1 MANQRTEVEDIK
13 ERSNYLRGTLT
24 ESLQNEI
31 TGALHPDD
39 DNLIRLHG
47 SYRQAD
53 RDLESER
60 KRQKL
65 EPLHSFMI
73 RVRLAGGVS
82 TPRQWL
88 VMDDLADR
96 YANQTLKLTTRQAF
110 QLHGVLKRNLKTT
123 IKTFNNAL
131 MDSLAAC
138 GDVVRNVMCN
148 PNPHE
153 SAVHEQV
160 LAVTRQIH
168 DHFTP
173 KTPAYHEIWL
183 DGELV
188 GGAAEEEIPLPPLS
202 RGQEKQ
208 STEQEVEPIYGKT
221 YLPRKFK
228 IAVALPPYN
237 DSDVFANDIGLIAIE
252 ENGNLLGFNVAAG
265 GGFGTTF
272 GMPETYPRLAD
283 VLGFAPTAQ
292 VLDVVE
298 KIVLIQRDN
307 GDRTNRKQARLK
319 YTIDRMGLENFKA
332 ELHKRLGYELGEEHP
347 YKFIANGDVY
357 GWKQNTQGS
366 AGKSAEGLWNL
377 TLFVEGGRVKNSS
390 ESNPKYKLKSAL
402 REIATALAAYNEAH
416 PDSIQTDFRLTGNQ
430 NLMICGLSSS
440 LKALVN
446 ATFARYN
453 IPVEEQALSQATTA
467 LRRNSLACV
476 ALNSCA
482 LAFAEAE
489 RYLPSLIDK
498 LDVVIKESGLQDDAI
513 VIRMTG
519 CPNGCARPYL
529 GEIGFIGR
537 APGRYNL
544 YLGAGFAGDRLNKL
558 YKEMLNE
565 EEILAELT
573 PIIRRYARYRA
584 LGERFGDYVIK
595 AGYVKATK
603 HGKDFHA

>member
-123 IKTFNNAL
+123 IKTFNDAL

-168 DHFTP
+168 EHFTP

-188 GGAAEEEIPLPPLS
+188 GGTKEE
-202 RGQEKQ
+202 
-208 STEQEVEPIYGKT
+208 EQEVEPIYGKT

-228 IAVALPPYN
+228 ITLAIPPYN

-332 ELHKRLGYELGEEHP
+332 ELHKRLGYELGEVQP
-347 YKFIANGDVY
+347 YKFTSNGDVY
-357 GWKQNTQGS
+357 GWKQN
-366 AGKSAEGLWNL
+366 AEGLWNL

-402 REIATALAAYNEAH
+402 REIATALATYNEAH
-416 PDSIQTDFRLTGNQ
+416 ADAIQTDFRLTGNQ

-453 IPVEEQALSQATTA
+453 IPVEEQALNQATTA

>member
-1 MANQRTEVEDIK
+1 MSNQLSEVESIK
-13 ERSNYLRGTLT
+13 ELSNYLRGTLT
-24 ESLQNEI
+24 ESLANEV

-73 RVRLAGGVS
+73 RVRLAGGVA
-82 TPRQWL
+82 TPAQWL
-88 VMDDLADR
+88 VMDDLANR

-123 IKTFNNAL
+123 IKTFNDAL

-160 LAVTRQIH
+160 LEVTRQIH

-173 KTPAYHEIWL
+173 KTQAYHEIWL

-188 GGAAEEEIPLPPLS
+188 GGTKEEE
-202 RGQEKQ
+202 QD
-208 STEQEVEPIYGKT
+208 VEPIYGKT

-228 IAVALPPYN
+228 IAVAIPPYN

-252 ENGNLLGFNVAAG
+252 NNGELLGFNVAAG

-283 VLGFAPTAQ
+283 VLGFATTAQ
-292 VLDVVE
+292 ILDVVE
-298 KIVLIQRDN
+298 KIVLIQRDK
-307 GDRTNRKQARLK
+307 GDRSNRKQARLK
-319 YTIDRMGLENFKA
+319 YTIDRMGLDAFTA
-332 ELHKRLGYELGEEHP
+332 ELHKRLGYELQEAKP
-347 YKFIANGDVY
+347 YKFISNGDVY
-357 GWKQNTQGS
+357 GWKQN
-366 AGKSAEGLWNL
+366 AEGLWNL

-416 PDSIQTDFRLTGNQ
+416 TEAIPTDFRLTGNQ

-440 LKALVN
+440 LKTLVN

-453 IPVEEQALSQATTA
+453 IPVEVQALNQATTA

-544 YLGAGFAGDRLNKL
+544 YLGAGFTGDRLNKL

>member
-1 MANQRTEVEDIK
+1 MATKRTEVEDIK
-13 ERSNYLRGTLT
+13 ERSNYLRGTLR

-123 IKTFNNAL
+123 IKTFNDAL
-131 MDSLAAC
+131 MDSFAAC

-168 DHFTP
+168 EHFTP
-173 KTPAYHEIWL
+173 KTPAYHEVWL
-183 DGELV
+183 DDELV
-188 GGAAEEEIPLPPLS
+188 GGAKEEEIPLPAASLFIK
-202 RGQEKQ
+202 GA
-208 STEQEVEPIYGKT
+208 TEEEVEPIYGKT

-228 IAVALPPYN
+228 IALAIPPYN

-252 ENGNLLGFNVAAG
+252 ENGELIGFNVAAG

-272 GMPETYPRLAD
+272 GAPETYPRLAD
-283 VLGFAPTAQ
+283 VLGFATTAQ
-292 VLDVVE
+292 ILDVVE

-332 ELHKRLGYELGEEHP
+332 ELHQRLGYALGEAKA
-347 YKFIANGDVY
+347 YKFISNGDVY
-357 GWKQNTQGS
+357 GWKQSTQG
-366 AGKSAEGLWNL
+366 SAEGLWNL
-377 TLFVEGGRVKNSS
+377 TLFVEGGRVKNT
-390 ESNPKYKLKSAL
+390 NKLKLKTAL
-402 REIATALAAYNEAH
+402 REIATALVAYNEAH
-416 PDSIQTDFRLTGNQ
+416 PEAVQSDFRLTGNQ
-430 NLMICGLSSS
+430 NLMICGLSSAM
-440 LKALVN
+440 KTLVN
-446 ATFARYN
+446 ASFARYN
-453 IPVEEQALSQATTA
+453 IPVEEHILSQATTA

-498 LDVVIKESGLQDDAI
+498 LDVVIRESGLADDAI

-584 LGERFGDYVIK
+584 IGERFGDFVIN

>member
-1 MANQRTEVEDIK
+1 MANQHTEVEDIK
-13 ERSNYLRGTLT
+13 ERSNYLRGTLQ
-24 ESLQNEI
+24 ESLANEI
-31 TGALHPDD
+31 TGALALDD
-39 DNLIRLHG
+39 ENLIRLHG

-123 IKTFNNAL
+123 IKTFNDAL
-131 MDSLAAC
+131 LDSFAAC

-168 DHFTP
+168 EHFTP

-183 DGELV
+183 DDELV
-188 GGAAEEEIPLPPLS
+188 GGAKESDENA
-202 RGQEKQ
+202 
-208 STEQEVEPIYGKT
+208 EVEPIYGKT

-228 IAVALPPYN
+228 ITLAIPPYN

-252 ENGNLLGFNVAAG
+252 ENGKLVGFNVAAG

-283 VLGFAPTAQ
+283 VLGFVPTPQ
-292 VLDVVE
+292 ILDVVE

-319 YTIDRMGLENFKA
+319 YTIDRMGLDAFTT
-332 ELHKRLGYELGEEHP
+332 ELHKRLGYSLAETKP
-347 YKFIANGDVY
+347 YKFISNGDVY
-357 GWKQNTQGS
+357 GWKQNAQGN
-366 AGKSAEGLWNL
+366 AEGLWNL
-377 TLFVEGGRVKNSS
+377 TLFVEGGRVKDT
-390 ESNPKYKLKSAL
+390 KTFKLKTAL
-402 REIATALAAYNEAH
+402 REIATALTAYNEAH
-416 PDSIQTDFRLTGNQ
+416 PDAVQSDFRLTGNQ
-430 NLMICGLSSS
+430 NLMICGLSSA
-440 LKALVN
+440 LKTLVN

-453 IPVEEQALSQATTA
+453 IPVEEHILNQATTA

-476 ALNSCA
+476 ALNTCA

-498 LDVVIKESGLQDDAI
+498 LDVVIQECGLAEDAI

-584 LGERFGDYVIK
+584 IGERFGDYVIK
-595 AGYVKATK
+595 AGYVKATT
-603 HGKDFHA
+603 HGTNFHA

>member
-1 MANQRTEVEDIK
+1 MPVQLSEVENIK
-13 ERSNYLRGTLT
+13 ERSNYLRGTLI
-24 ESLQNEI
+24 ESLANEV

-73 RVRLAGGVS
+73 RVRLAGGVA
-82 TPRQWL
+82 TPQQWL
-88 VMDDLADR
+88 VMDDLAER

-110 QLHGVLKRNLKTT
+110 QLHGVLKHNLKTT
-123 IKTFNNAL
+123 IKTFNDAL

-153 SAVHEQV
+153 SAIHEQV
-160 LAVTRQIH
+160 LEVTRQIH

-188 GGAAEEEIPLPPLS
+188 GGTKEDESPTPPLS
-202 RGQEKQ
+202 RGQE
-208 STEQEVEPIYGKT
+208 EQDVEPIYGKT

-228 IAVALPPYN
+228 IAVAIPPYN

-252 ENGNLLGFNVAAG
+252 ENGELLGFNVAAG

-283 VLGFAPTAQ
+283 VLGFAKTAQ
-292 VLDVVE
+292 ILDVVE

-307 GDRTNRKQARLK
+307 GDRSNRKQARLK
-319 YTIDRMGLENFKA
+319 YTIDRMGLDAFTA
-332 ELHKRLGYELGEEHP
+332 ELHKRLGYALAEAKP
-347 YKFIANGDVY
+347 YKFISNGDAY
-357 GWKQNTQGS
+357 GWKQN
-366 AGKSAEGLWNL
+366 AEGLWNL

-402 REIATALAAYNEAH
+402 REIATALAAYNKAHTEAI
-416 PDSIQTDFRLTGNQ
+416 PTDFRLTGNQ

-440 LKALVN
+440 LKTLVN

-453 IPVEEQALSQATTA
+453 IPVEEQALNQATTA

>member
-1 MANQRTEVEDIK
+1 MAQQRTEVEIIK
-13 ERSNYLRGTLT
+13 ERSNYLRGTLK
-24 ESLQNEI
+24 ESLANEV
-31 TGALHPDD
+31 TGALAADD
-39 DNLIRLHG
+39 ENLIRIHG

-82 TPRQWL
+82 TPKQWL

-96 YANQTLKLTTRQAF
+96 FANQTLKLTTRQAF
-110 QLHGVLKRNLKTT
+110 QLHGVLKRDLKRT
-123 IKTFNNAL
+123 ISLFNDAL
-131 MDSLAAC
+131 MDSFAAC

-168 DHFTP
+168 EHFTP
-173 KTPAYHEIWL
+173 KSPAYAEIWL
-183 DGELV
+183 DDELV
-188 GGAAEEEIPLPPLS
+188 SDTPS
-202 RGQEKQ
+202 Q
-208 STEQEVEPIYGKT
+208 EQEVEPIYGKT

-228 IAVALPPYN
+228 IAVAIPPYN
-237 DSDVFANDIGLIAIE
+237 DSDVYSNDIGLIAIE
-252 ENGNLLGFNVAAG
+252 ENGELLGFNVLAG
-265 GGFGTTF
+265 GGLGTTF

-283 VLGFAPTAQ
+283 AVGFATTSQ
-292 VLDVVE
+292 ILDVVE

-319 YTIDRMGLENFKA
+319 YTIDRMGLDAFKA
-332 ELHKRLGYELGEEHP
+332 ELGKRLGYTLAEAKP
-347 YKFIANGDVY
+347 FSFSTNGDTY
-357 GWKQNTQGS
+357 GWRQNTDGIWS
-366 AGKSAEGLWNL
+366 L
-377 TLFVEGGRVKNSS
+377 TLFVEGGRVKDK
-390 ESNPKYKLKSAL
+390 PTYKLKTAL
-402 REIATALAAYNEAH
+402 REAAVALQSYNEAH
-416 PDSIQTDFRLTGNQ
+416 PDAVQSDFRLTGNQ
-430 NLMICGLSSS
+430 NLMLVGLSGA
-440 LKALVN
+440 LKTHVN
-446 ATFARYN
+446 AVFARYG
-453 IPVEEQALSQATTA
+453 IIADDTALSRTATG
-467 LRRNSLACV
+467 LRQNSLACV
-476 ALNSCA
+476 ALNTCA

-498 LDVVIKESGLQDDAI
+498 LDVVIREAGLEHDPI
-513 VIRMTG
+513 LIRMTG

-529 GEIGFIGR
+529 GEIGLIGR

-584 LGERFGDYVIK
+584 IGERFGDFVIN

>member
-123 IKTFNNAL
+123 IKTFNDAL

-252 ENGNLLGFNVAAG
+252 ENGSLLGFNVAAG

>member
-1 MANQRTEVEDIK
+1 MPVQLSEVENIK

-24 ESLQNEI
+24 ESLANEI

-73 RVRLAGGVS
+73 RVRLAGGVA
-82 TPRQWL
+82 TPAQWL

-160 LAVTRQIH
+160 LEVTRQIH

-188 GGAAEEEIPLPPLS
+188 GGTKEEESPAPPLS
-202 RGQEKQ
+202 RGQE
-208 STEQEVEPIYGKT
+208 EQEVEPIYGKT

-228 IAVALPPYN
+228 IAVAIPPYN

-252 ENGNLLGFNVAAG
+252 KNGELLGFNVAAG

-283 VLGFAPTAQ
+283 VLGFATTVQ
-292 VLDVVE
+292 ILDVVE

-307 GDRTNRKQARLK
+307 GDRSNRKQARLK
-319 YTIDRMGLENFKA
+319 YTIDRMGLDAFTA
-332 ELHKRLGYELGEEHP
+332 ELHKRLGYDLQEAKP
-347 YKFIANGDVY
+347 YKFISNGDVY
-357 GWKQNTQGS
+357 GWKQN
-366 AGKSAEGLWNL
+366 AESLWNL

-416 PDSIQTDFRLTGNQ
+416 PEAIPTDFRLTGNQ

-440 LKALVN
+440 LKTLVN

-453 IPVEEQALSQATTA
+453 IPVEEQALNQATTA

-489 RYLPSLIDK
+489 RYLPSLLDK
-498 LDVVIKESGLQDDAI
+498 LDVVIKESGLQDEAI

-565 EEILAELT
+565 EEILTELT

>member
-1 MANQRTEVEDIK
+1 
-13 ERSNYLRGTLT
+13 
-24 ESLQNEI
+24 
-31 TGALHPDD
+31 LHPDD

-53 RDLESER
+53 RDLEGER

-123 IKTFNNAL
+123 IKTFNDAL
-131 MDSLAAC
+131 LDSFAAC

-148 PNPHE
+148 PNPYQ

-168 DHFTP
+168 EHFTP

-183 DGELV
+183 DDELV
-188 GGAAEEEIPLPPLS
+188 GGAEEAEIPLPPLS

-208 STEQEVEPIYGKT
+208 GETQSAEQEVEPIYGKT

-228 IAVALPPYN
+228 ITLAIPPYN

-252 ENGNLLGFNVAAG
+252 ENGELVGFNVAAG

-283 VLGFAPTAQ
+283 VLGFATTAQ
-292 VLDVVE
+292 ILDVVE

-332 ELHKRLGYELGEEHP
+332 ELYKRLGYTLAETKP
-347 YKFIANGDVY
+347 YKFLSNGDVY
-357 GWKQNTQGS
+357 GWKQNTQG
-366 AGKSAEGLWNL
+366 SAEGLWNL
-377 TLFVEGGRVKNSS
+377 TLFVEGGRVKDTNTF
-390 ESNPKYKLKSAL
+390 KLKTAL
-402 REIATALAAYNEAH
+402 REIAKALAAYNEAH
-416 PDSIQTDFRLTGNQ
+416 PEAVHSDFRLTGNQ
-430 NLMICGLSSS
+430 NLMICGLSSA

-453 IPVEEQALSQATTA
+453 IPVEERTLNQATTA

-476 ALNSCA
+476 ALNTCA

-498 LDVVIKESGLQDDAI
+498 LDVVIRESGLQDDAI

-584 LGERFGDYVIK
+584 IGERFGDYVIK

-603 HGKDFHA
+603 HGKDFHS

>member
-123 IKTFNNAL
+123 IKTFNDAL

-188 GGAAEEEIPLPPLS
+188 GGTKEE
-202 RGQEKQ
+202 
-208 STEQEVEPIYGKT
+208 EQEVEPIYGKT

-292 VLDVVE
+292 ILDVVE

-319 YTIDRMGLENFKA
+319 YTIDRMGLENFKV
-332 ELHKRLGYELGEEHP
+332 ELHKRLGYELGEAKP

-357 GWKQNTQGS
+357 GWKQN
-366 AGKSAEGLWNL
+366 AEGLWNL

-446 ATFARYN
+446 ATFSRYN
-453 IPVEEQALSQATTA
+453 IPVEEQALNQATTA

-498 LDVVIKESGLQDDAI
+498 LDVVIKEAGLQDDAI

-584 LGERFGDYVIK
+584 LGERFGDYVIS